1 MTSATLSMKTHS
13 SHGFDIVAELPLFGM
28 RRSAGR
34 DPLQVRGGAV
44 DPRRSGTEVGRWP
57 AIPGKRSEVE
67 IIELEPSRHR
77 VTIGNMARFDVN
89 VSSRDVMAEY
99 APGLPPML
107 QSTLLM
113 SSPMALS
120 ISHRGNLALHAGA
133 VQVGG
138 KGVLLAASG
147 TGGKT
152 TLAAGFHIAGHR
164 SLSDDLV
171 SVDPA
176 GWIDPAPALLRLR
189 KDSAANLSPR
199 LTDADLHLEDGDKCF
214 YEISPKRRGDGART
228 PAAAIVFLAWSEDGT
243 VTIDPVAASTA
254 IQALWPLTFYLSSRP
269 GPAESF
275 ARLATLVDSL
285 PAFVI
290 RRPRDFA
297 KLDECVHRIADLI
310 DTS

>member
-1 MTSATLSMKTHS
+1 MTSATQAMEAHS

-28 RRSAGR
+28 RRGAGR
-34 DPLQVRGGAV
+34 DLLRVLGGAV
-44 DPRRSGTEVGRWP
+44 DPRRFGIEVGRWP

-77 VTIGNMARFDVN
+77 VTIGDMARFEVN
-89 VSSRDVMAEY
+89 VSSRDVVAQY
-99 APGLPPML
+99 APGLPQML
-107 QSTLLM
+107 QTTLLM

-120 ISHRGNLALHAGA
+120 ISHGGKLALHAGA
-133 VQVGG
+133 VQVGR

-171 SVDPA
+171 SVHPA

-189 KDSAANLSPR
+189 SDSATYLAPR
-199 LTDADLHLEDGDKCF
+199 LTDADLHLEDGDKRF
-214 YEISPKRRGDGART
+214 YEISSERRGDGARI

-243 VTIDPVAASTA
+243 VTIDPLPASSA

-275 ARLATLVDSL
+275 ARLATLVDSV
-285 PAFVI
+285 PAFVL

-297 KLDECVHRIADLI
+297 TLDECVHRIADLI
-310 DTS
+310 DT

>member
-1 MTSATLSMKTHS
+1 MTSSTQPMETLS
-13 SHGFDIVAELPLFGM
+13 SHGFDIIADLTLYGM
-28 RRSAGR
+28 RLGAQR
-34 DPLQVRGGAV
+34 DVLQVRAGAV
-44 DPRRSGTEVGRWP
+44 DPQASGTEVGRWP

-77 VTIGNMARFDVN
+77 VRIGDMARFDVN
-89 VSSRDVMAEY
+89 VASRDVVAEY
-99 APGLPPML
+99 APGLPQML
-107 QSTLLM
+107 QTTLLM

-120 ISHRGNLALHAGA
+120 ISHRGNLAVHAGA

-138 KGVLLAASG
+138 KGALLAASG

-152 TLAAGFHIAGHR
+152 TLAAGFHIAKHR

-189 KDSAANLSPR
+189 SDSATHLSPR
-199 LTDADLHLEDGDKCF
+199 LIDADLHLEDGDKCF
-214 YEISPKRRGDGART
+214 YEISPERRGDGAPI

-254 IQALWPLTFYLSSRP
+254 VQALWPLTFYLSSRP

-275 ARLATLVDSL
+275 ARLAALVDAV

-297 KLDECVHRIADLI
+297 RLDECVHRIEDLI
-310 DTS
+310 DKT